1 MKTNS
6 VKAISD
12 AVLSSAKKID
22 SEKFTKELAEK
33 IANSFSGVEEKI
45 GKNGSKKILAAL
57 DGLAAQGKSVIT
69 SIPTSDFSD
78 IVTKTLKSAK

>member
-6 VKAISD
+6 VKAFSD
-12 AVLSSAKKID
+12 AMLSGVKKID

-45 GKNGSKKILAAL
+45 GKNGSKKISDAL
-57 DGLAAQGKSVIT
+57 DALSAQGKAQISP
-69 SIPTSDFSD
+69 SGGEFA
-78 IVTKTLKSAK
+78 KTFIEKINK

>member
-22 SEKFTKELAEK
+22 SEKVAKKLAEK

-45 GKNGSKKILAAL
+45 GKNGSKNILDAL
-57 DGLAAQGKSVIT
+57 DALSAQGKVFI
-69 SIPTSDFSD
+69 D
-78 IVTKTLKSAK
+78 KLQK